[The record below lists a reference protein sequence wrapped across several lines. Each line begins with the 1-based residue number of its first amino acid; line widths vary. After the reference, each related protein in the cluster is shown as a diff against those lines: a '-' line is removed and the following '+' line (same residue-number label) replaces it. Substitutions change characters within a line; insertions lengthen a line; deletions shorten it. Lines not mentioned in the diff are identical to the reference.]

1 MDKKYISIVFDDGPR
16 QPMREMIDKFIEFDY
31 KCGFAIV
38 SNRFAFEDLSV
49 LKHAIDNG
57 FELCSH
63 SHSHPRITEL
73 DKETATKEMLTPI
86 SEVEKLFGYK
96 IKTARLPYLF
106 INENLSQISIENNL
120 PLLGHGIAGAPDWD
134 ENTPSKLISDSIQEA
149 YDGAIIAYHVT
160 NTTCNALNDMLSYLK
175 INNFEVVTP
184 SELFKIK
191 NVKEIPLGVN
201 IHKV

>member
-16 QPMREMIDKFIEFDY
+16 QPMREMIDKFIEYGF

>member
-1 MDKKYISIVFDDGPR
+1 MSKQYISIIFDDGPSY
-16 QPMREMIDKFIEFDY
+16 PMREMIDKFIEYGF

-63 SHSHPRITEL
+63 SHTHPRITEL
-73 DKETATKEMLTPI
+73 TKESAREELLKPI
-86 SEVEKLFGYK
+86 IETERLFGYK
-96 IKTARLPYLF
+96 IKFARLPYLY
-106 INENLSQISIENNL
+106 INEDLAQISIENNL

-160 NTTCNALNDMLSYLK
+160 NTTCNSLNDMLSYLK
-175 INNFEVVTP
+175 MNNFEVVTP

-191 NVKEIPLGVN
+191 NVKEISLGVN

>member
-1 MDKKYISIVFDDGPR
+1 MSKKYITIIFDDGPR
-16 QPMREMIDKFIEFDY
+16 QPMREMIDKFIEYGF

-63 SHSHPRITEL
+63 SHTHPRITEL
-73 DKETATKEMLTPI
+73 TKESAREELLKPI
-86 SEVEKLFGYK
+86 IETERLFGYK
-96 IKTARLPYLF
+96 IKFARLPYLY
-106 INENLSQISIENNL
+106 INEDLAQISIENNL
-120 PLLGHGIAGAPDWD
+120 PLLGHGIAGAPDWN

-149 YDGAIIAYHVT
+149 YDGVIIAFHVT
-160 NTTCNALNDMLSYLK
+160 KTTLNSLDDMLSYLK
-175 INNFEVVTP
+175 EKNFEAVTP

-201 IHKV
+201 INKV